1 MADLSINISNS
12 FRAQSPGR
20 TNLWGV
26 LVWGVDFWGDSKD
39 VAVDVGKWLSNYI
52 SATDTIGLGIYR
64 SFTNT
69 FSIGS
74 SMNLVSLTDGAGYT
88 YILQGGVSDPDN
100 RLFPSYT
107 SGSRTAPV
115 YTDNSPNNPTWTQ
128 A

>member
-1 MADLSINISNS
+1 M
-12 FRAQSPGR
+12 
-20 TNLWGV
+20 
-26 LVWGVDFWGDSKD
+26 VWGVDYWGNTKD
-39 VAVDVGKWLSNYI
+39 TAVDVGKWLSETI
-52 SATDTIGLGIYR
+52 TITDAIGLGIYR

-88 YILQGGVSDPDN
+88 YVLQGGATDPDN

-107 SGSRTAPV
+107 SGSRSAPV